1 MGPRTWFLINNVSK
15 THKKVPTQPLWEEK
29 KSCDGVIFRPFSCLL
44 VVVLDEK
51 KKITSTIGH
60 LKRHIMVSLSI
71 FFGPFFGFK
80 TVWEDEDVEGRKR
93 NNTGVFF

>member
-1 MGPRTWFLINNVSK
+1 MRWCHFPAFFLFV
-15 THKKVPTQPLWEEK
+15 
-29 KSCDGVIFRPFSCLL
+29 GGGFRRK
-44 VVVLDEK
+44 K